1 MPKENAELAETE
13 STELEGN
20 ELESQEET
28 EQLEDQ
34 PPEISEDETRASGN
48 GWTDREAWE
57 GKGGDPDEW
66 VSARKFNER
75 GEMIGNIR
83 SLKQRLDDQEKK
95 FDARLDHN
103 KTLHEAQM
111 KVTIADLEAKR
122 DDAIDLADRDK
133 ANQIQGQIDEVKA
146 TSVDVAP
153 ETVTNDQSA
162 LDDWN
167 DANSWVTDEDSPKA
181 AYAIQRFNRHLVAG
195 KTNAQAIASME
206 LEVAKQ
212 FPDKNERRENV
223 ATVEGGRSKPG
234 KRAVV
239 KLSWDQVTP
248 EEMKW
253 YKAIS
258 WKSKDDFLQAVS
270 DERKAQ

>member
-1 MPKENAELAETE
+1 MLGNEEQEAEDTG
-13 STELEGN
+13 LEGN

-28 EQLEDQ
+28 EQLEEQ
-34 PPEISEDETRASGN
+34 PPEQSEDEVRASGN
-48 GWTDREAWE
+48 GWTDREVWE

-111 KVTIADLEAKR
+111 KVTIADLEDKR

-146 TSVDVAP
+146 TSVDVVPA
-153 ETVTNDQSA
+153 TVNNDQSL
-162 LDDWN
+162 LDEWN
-167 DANSWVTDEDSPKA
+167 TSNPWILERTPKA
-181 AYAIQRFNRHLVAG
+181 SHAKALYNDYLNEG
-195 KTNAQAIASME
+195 KTPLQAIASME

-253 YKAIS
+253 YKAIT
-258 WKSKDDFLQAVS
+258 WKSKDDFLQAVT
-270 DERKAQ
+270 DERKAQA